1 MPENCSQVRSD
12 SPDHALSPELV
23 RNLVATR
30 VGNPDA
36 IVEAAARR
44 IKAKTP
50 TGDNGR
56 AMIIAAD
63 HPARGA
69 NTVGGDVNAMAG
81 RAELLGRMCTALAR
95 PGVTGVLAT
104 ADILEDLLL
113 LGVLDGKSVFGSM
126 NRGGLAGSVFE
137 IDDRFTGYDAEAIA
151 SMGFDGG
158 KMLTR
163 IALDDP
169 ATPAVLENTA
179 RAIDELAGCGR
190 IAMVEPFL
198 STWSDGKLTNDLSPD
213 AIAKSITIASGLGRT
228 SAYSWLKLPVAAD
241 VFAMERVLA
250 SSTLPVLLLG
260 GEVKD
265 ADAAFAAWQH
275 TLALPTVQ
283 GLVIGRSLLYPAG
296 GDVAGA
302 VDKAVSL
309 L

>member
-1 MPENCSQVRSD
+1 VLSD
-12 SPDHALSPELV
+12 NMSRIVSA
-23 RNLVATR
+23 R
-30 VGNPDA
+30 VGDPGA
-36 IVEAAARR
+36 IAAAAARR
-44 IKAKTP
+44 VKATSP
-50 TGDNGR
+50 LGEHGR

-69 NTVGGDVNAMAG
+69 NGVGGDPSAMAD
-81 RAELLGRMCTALAR
+81 RAGLLDRLCIALDR

-126 NRGGLAGSVFE
+126 NRAGLAGSVFE
-137 IDDRFTGYDAEAIA
+137 IDDRFTGYDAATIA
-151 SMGFDGG
+151 VMGFDGG

-169 ATPAVLENTA
+169 ATPSVLENTA
-179 RAIDELAGCGR
+179 RAVDELNDR
-190 IAMVEPFL
+190 QLIAMVEPFM
-198 STWSDGKLTNDLSPD
+198 SAWRDGRIRNDLSTD
-213 AIAKSITIASGLGRT
+213 AVTKSITIASGLGRRT
-228 SAYSWLKLPVAAD
+228 AYTWLKLPVVD
-241 VFAMERVLA
+241 DMERVLG
-250 SSTLPVLLLG
+250 SSTLPALLLG

-265 ADAAFAAWQH
+265 ADAAFASWGK
-275 TLALPTVQ
+275 ALKQPTAQ
-283 GLVIGRSLLYPAG
+283 GLVVGRSLLYPAG